1 MKSLKWLWKP
11 RSTKMYKQVII
22 VRQDLKLPKGKLAV
36 QVAHASVESALKA
49 DSKVLSD
56 WRRNGAK
63 KVVVKVENQKEL
75 EKFLGIADSE
85 GIPKYLVSDAGR
97 TVIEPG
103 TKTALG
109 LGPADEEL
117 LEKLTG
123 SLKMV

>member
-1 MKSLKWLWKP
+1 
-11 RSTKMYKQVII
+11 MYKQVII